1 MKNFLLLHKSV
12 CASGLYLGKSRIS
25 EEEFMTHLDEGNR
38 RTNWLGTMAVWLSG
52 ISALVYFFSSYTVRN
67 YYIFLTD
74 NFNKTLKVLFQ

>member
-1 MKNFLLLHKSV
+1 
-12 CASGLYLGKSRIS
+12 
-25 EEEFMTHLDEGNR
+25 MTHLDEGNR